1 MDFVEQKLDVF
12 NKAIDLQSAT
22 MEESMEIKFQDVQQ
36 AIEEFRIMIETDMK
50 KKTRGA
56 TDYTIERAKILKN
69 VEDLEEKVRKLEAR
83 HEGLQ
88 GNLAGLLEVAAIQSA
103 LACQDEEDRV

>member
-36 AIEEFRIMIETDMK
+36 AIEEFRVMINTEMR
-50 KKTRGA
+50 KKTRSA
-56 TDYTIERAKILKN
+56 NDYTLERAKIFKGI
-69 VEDLEEKVRKLEAR
+69 EELGERFKKQEVKQD
-83 HEGLQ
+83 GLRA
-88 GNLAGLLEVAAIQSA
+88 NMAGLLEVAAIQSA
-103 LACQDEEDRV
+103 LAC